1 MPGYALGTWNVPGNK
16 TGPKLSLRQGELT
29 FERRERDLEISLM
42 PMQTTL
48 YFYKGDYKLSHP
60 WVVVVITGDCTYP
73 AWNTAGV

>member
-1 MPGYALGTWNVPGNK
+1 MECTREQNRPQIE
-16 TGPKLSLRQGELT
+16 PKAGGAYILK
-29 FERRERDLEISLM
+29 ERDLEISLM